1 MSDMETA
8 KKLLLSG
15 KALAALE
22 RLKEILPTVDDSEVW
37 KVHELIGAAFHDLAD
52 AEGAAQAYW
61 NAAKTDT
68 ILRSQRTHFSNYIFA
83 LHYLPNVTAQNLFDA
98 AKIYNSLYR
107 DVEVLKP
114 LKKSSSKIHVAY
126 IAPHFLDSSS
136 ARFYESLLTDYDRE
150 KFLVTAWSLSNR
162 EDDFTKKIRR
172 NVDGFFN
179 IAETSFEEAAI
190 QIRNSNADIL
200 FDLGGH
206 TEGGVTLQ
214 VAAFKPAR
222 IQISGI
228 GYFDTTGISAIDY
241 FLTDNFS
248 ATDYFTEK
256 LLTIEN
262 AFAFKPTE
270 KILAAKNTIQLS
282 HYHTNQL
289 IFGCLNNFM
298 KITDEY
304 LNAVK
309 NILLQVPTAKII
321 FRDTTPLE
329 SRRIEILKR
338 LEKLKIHR
346 AEVYTGVNDY
356 LSDFQR
362 VDLILDTFPYN
373 GGFMTALGLY
383 MGVPVLNLKGDK
395 HFSKVGADILRI
407 AGQENFIAE
416 NIDDYIKKA
425 VEFKRQENFSVGNLT
440 DTQNFVDN
448 VYKKFVEVLKL
459 E

>member
-1 MSDMETA
+1 MLILMIDMKIA

-15 KALAALE
+15 KTLAALE
-22 RLKEILPTVDDSEVW
+22 RLKAILPTVDDSEVW
-37 KVHELIGAAFHDLAD
+37 QVHELFGAVFHDLAD
-52 AEGAAQAYW
+52 AEGAAQAYL

-68 ILRSQRTHFSNYIFA
+68 ILRMQRAHFSNYIFA

-114 LKKSSSKIHVAY
+114 FKKSSNKIHVAY

-136 ARFYESLLTDYDRE
+136 ARFYESILTDYDRE

-179 IAETSFEEAAI
+179 IAEMSFEEAAI

-248 ATDYFTEK
+248 ATEYFTEK
-256 LLTIEN
+256 LLLIEN
-262 AFAFKPTE
+262 AFAFKLTE
-270 KILAAKNTIQLS
+270 KILAAKNNVDKTKN
-282 HYHTNQL
+282 NQ
-289 IFGCLNNFM
+289 ITFGCLNNFM

-309 NILLQVPTAKII
+309 KILLQVPNAKII

-329 SRRIEILKR
+329 SRRIELLKR
-338 LEKLKIHR
+338 LAQK
-346 AEVYTGVNDY
+346 
-356 LSDFQR
+356 
-362 VDLILDTFPYN
+362 
-373 GGFMTALGLY
+373 
-383 MGVPVLNLKGDK
+383 
-395 HFSKVGADILRI
+395 
-407 AGQENFIAE
+407 FIPA
-416 NIDDYIKKA
+416 
-425 VEFKRQENFSVGNLT
+425 
-440 DTQNFVDN
+440 
-448 VYKKFVEVLKL
+448 
-459 E
+459 